1 MSNANRMKTKRFI
14 NHVPKALGSRYRT
27 ADGLQ
32 TSATAGSD
40 TQSLFTNENTPF
52 SLHIKTTR
60 KKTQL
65 QNISTLLSCK
75 QVLNYFSEMLM
86 NNSAAVNSS
95 STVFSSTVSRLSVQI
110 LQEFGVLEL
119 IELGPY
125 ECLRFVL
132 FMFIG

>member
-1 MSNANRMKTKRFI
+1 MF
-14 NHVPKALGSRYRT
+14 PKLWGV
-27 ADGLQ
+27 
-32 TSATAGSD
+32 ATEQPTGCRPLLPAGSD